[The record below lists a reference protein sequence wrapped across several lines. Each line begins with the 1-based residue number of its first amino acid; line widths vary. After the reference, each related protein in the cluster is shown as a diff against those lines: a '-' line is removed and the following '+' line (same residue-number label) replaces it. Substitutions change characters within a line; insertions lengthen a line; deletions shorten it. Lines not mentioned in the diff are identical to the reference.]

1 MRKFII
7 VFLLG
12 FILSPSA
19 IFSAGLDQR
28 CWQRAAC
35 EAARIRIIG
44 SDSEAK
50 DGFVSAEED
59 SSVAQAC
66 PNKVLDDTG
75 TASGKDVGFC
85 LPVGQTVTRISF
97 GGTNKFLNIGE
108 FIKFMYR
115 YSMWAATILAVMLV
129 IISGVQWTASG
140 GNSDMIGSAKKRIA
154 GAVSGLVLL
163 AFAYTVLN
171 TINPFLVNL
180 RLPQSWLINEQG
192 MAPPFCAQLKG
203 SKMLA
208 YYKESK
214 EIVNDEKHNLLIN
227 AAEKIGYKIQ
237 SDVNKITKREKVDQ
251 FPACGYDYFVD
262 KTGGLSCRGSL
273 CQVGSTCSTVAFGKN
288 KKEADDVV
296 SNPTCHIGDLIIR
309 LRLDDLKQMIYA
321 NLDSGLANTLIL
333 NAVNHPDWLDHG
345 EGPGNNMNLYY
356 GCYGFDGV
364 FPIELD
370 WDINSWFLGWDIRNP
385 EENNSLKDTQFS
397 QYILRFK
404 AGHYDWTK
412 QSDNNHNKIC
422 PDNKPPTSV
431 WVRIE
436 IDMAGLTETDSYLF
450 IGETSNGQALLGKW
464 NDVAENPI
472 RMDEIEKTGVFLDG
486 IVSGGVIKNSLDAK
500 HSKPA
505 VHGTPMEIQ
514 AQYGTS
520 MLPTVAP

>member
-154 GAVSGLVLL
+154 GAVSGLILL

-203 SKMLA
+203 AKMLA
-208 YYKESK
+208 FYRKYD
-214 EIVNDEKHNLLIN
+214 EIISDEVHNLRINEAEASNYKIPSNIEVQPDSPNGIN
-227 AAEKIGYKIQ
+227 ARAL
-237 SDVNKITKREKVDQ
+237 
-251 FPACGYDYFVD
+251 PACGFDYFVQD
-262 KTGGLSCRGSL
+262 TGGLFCRGNL
-273 CQVGSTCSTVAFGKN
+273 CGKNTVCSPITYGKN
-288 KKEADDVV
+288 KKNADDFL
-296 SNPTCHIGDLIIR
+296 PAPICKKGGLGIKL
-309 LRLDDLKQMIYA
+309 QM
-321 NLDSGLANTLIL
+321 DSIFQTGGAIFDSTLINTFL
-333 NAVNHPDWLDHG
+333 HTQARHPNWLD
-345 EGPGNNMNLYY
+345 EGDGAGSNMALYY
-356 GCYGFDGV
+356 GCSGIGQV
-364 FPIELD
+364 FPKYFDNWNIKENWFQGWYRLD
-370 WDINSWFLGWDIRNP
+370 PKKD
-385 EENNSLKDTQFS
+385 NSLENSAFS
-397 QYILRFK
+397 QYILYYNPGGK
-404 AGHYDWTK
+404 IWGTEQLD
-412 QSDNNHNKIC
+412 SLNHFIC
-422 PDNKPPTSV
+422 PEGKKPYGV
-431 WVRIE
+431 WVKIE
-436 IDMAGLTETDSYLF
+436 IELKSESFDAFLF
-450 IGETSNGQALLGKW
+450 IGATPDGK
-464 NDVAENPI
+464 AI
-472 RMDEIEKTGVFLDG
+472 
-486 IVSGGVIKNSLDAK
+486 
-500 HSKPA
+500 
-505 VHGTPMEIQ
+505 
-514 AQYGTS
+514 
-520 MLPTVAP
+520 